1 VRLNRTG
8 VVAGVVYL
16 VLGLVWTWLAG
27 ASWWAAALFVLIAV
41 AGAFVPGAANQVSM
55 ARAYLAVPAAQYS
68 GHALYGPLAVVVAIA
83 GLSDLVD
90 GTVARRVGSPTNFG
104 GGLDPVVDGVFL
116 GALAFG
122 LALGGAFPVW
132 LALVVLARYLLPA
145 LAGVVLLAM
154 GRRPELR
161 HTLTGQISTT
171 LNLTLVGGVAL
182 LRGLGVD
189 PGNLVIGAEIVL
201 PIATVATFVH
211 LAIALRSRPA
221 VAASGD
227 A

>member
-1 VRLNRTG
+1 MRLNRTG
-8 VVAGVVYL
+8 IVAGAVYL
-16 VLGLVWTWLAG
+16 ALGLVWTWLAG
-27 ASWWAAALFVLIAV
+27 APWWAAALFLVIAV
-41 AGAFVPGAANQVSM
+41 AGAFIPGMANHVSM

-68 GHALYGPLAVVVAIA
+68 GHDLYGPLAVVVAIA

-90 GTVARRVGSPTNFG
+90 GTVARRLGTPTNFG

-122 LALGGAFPVW
+122 LALGGAFPPW
-132 LALVVLARYLLPA
+132 LAVVVLARYLLPA
-145 LAGVVLLAM
+145 LAGAVLLAM

-201 PIATVATFVH
+201 PIATLATFVH
-211 LAIALRSRPA
+211 LALALRRPA
-221 VAASGD
+221 VAAPGD

>member
-1 VRLNRTG
+1 MRLNRAG
-8 VVAGVVYL
+8 IVAGALYL
-16 VLGLVWTWLAG
+16 ALGLAWTLLAG
-27 ASWWAAALFVLIAV
+27 APWWTAALFLVIAA
-41 AGAFVPGAANQVSM
+41 AGAFIPGMANHVSM

-68 GHALYGPLAVVVAIA
+68 GHDLYGPLAVVVAIA

-122 LALGGAFPVW
+122 LALGGAFPLW
-132 LALVVLARYLLPA
+132 LALIVLARYMLPA
-145 LAGVVLLAM
+145 LAGALLLAM

-182 LRGLGVD
+182 LRALGVD

-201 PIATVATFVH
+201 PIATLATFVH
-211 LAIALRSRPA
+211 LALALRRPA
-221 VAASGD
+221 VAVPGD